1 MPGGT
6 RFDVTRRTVAL
17 GLHAW
22 VQRCGR
28 GTTNGAGFSA
38 DLSEEDQTVD
48 EDQAGGRSAR
58 EGQPAALTPRPLRLL
73 LIGRVKPGAESALR
87 ETQARF
93 PCDAAIE
100 AGIEAV
106 EAYVGSGH
114 YAVELEIGADDVQRV
129 LATFFNDHRVREFR
143 SELEPMVEG
152 LPDPGYQFGPADRFH
167 ADSAGTVDGEQ
178 PPQRIYNTG
187 DLPFAASMY
196 RWRVGEQP
204 QTGKLP
210 HSRMET

>member
-1 MPGGT
+1 
-6 RFDVTRRTVAL
+6 
-17 GLHAW
+17 
-22 VQRCGR
+22 
-28 GTTNGAGFSA
+28 
-38 DLSEEDQTVD
+38 
-48 EDQAGGRSAR
+48 
-58 EGQPAALTPRPLRLL
+58 LTPRPLRLL

-114 YAVELEIGADDVQRV
+114 YAVELEIGGDDVQRV
-129 LATFFNDHRVREFR
+129 LATFFNDRRVRGFR
-143 SELEPMVEG
+143 TELEPMVEG
-152 LPDPGYQFGPADRFH
+152 LPGPEYQFGPADRFH
-167 ADSAGTVDGEQ
+167 ADASGTADVEHSLHT
-178 PPQRIYNTG
+178 IYNTG

-204 QTGKLP
+204 QTGTIP
-210 HSRMET
+210 RSRTET

>member
-1 MPGGT
+1 M
-6 RFDVTRRTVAL
+6 R
-17 GLHAW
+17 
-22 VQRCGR
+22 
-28 GTTNGAGFSA
+28 
-38 DLSEEDQTVD
+38 EDH
-48 EDQAGGRSAR
+48 AGGRSAR
-58 EGQPAALTPRPLRLL
+58 EGQTAALTPRPLRLL

-114 YAVELEIGADDVQRV
+114 YAVELEISADDVQRV

-143 SELEPMVEG
+143 TELQPMVEG
-152 LPDPGYQFGPADRFH
+152 LPEPGYQFGPADRFH
-167 ADSAGTVDGEQ
+167 AGALSTAGAEQ
-178 PPQRIYNTG
+178 PQPTIFNTG

-204 QTGKLP
+204 QTGRIP
-210 HSRMET
+210 HSRTET